1 MANRGIIL
9 AILVVLGA
17 CTNSTA
23 PDAPG
28 GPAGRYDVDA
38 HIQRDL
44 DAVVDATL
52 QGNALM
58 QAFAKHDPTVRD
70 EFRQWA
76 RGAYERGGMNTVR
89 TEMQQRAAQ
98 GFNRYAKRTVP
109 HASDTAALTFGRAM
123 HALMVRMNA
132 NPDVNCGGIN
142 HTELARQRGD
152 LEGPF
157 IALVRAVDQAA
168 ASAAAA
174 PQAVPSAQLYN
185 AEFNVINQRA
195 ARKLGLDPARMP
207 DHRTTQREEKIALCR
222 MFEMI
227 MQEVLAYRADSSGPM
242 IRVLFAHVPE

>member
-1 MANRGIIL
+1 MANRAIIL
-9 AILVVLGA
+9 AILVAGALGA

-23 PDAPG
+23 PQAP
-28 GPAGRYDVDA
+28 AERYNVDA

-52 QGNALM
+52 QSNALM
-58 QAFAKHDPTVRD
+58 QAFAKYDPTVRD

-76 RGAYERGGMNTVR
+76 RSAYERGGMNTVR
-89 TEMQQRAAQ
+89 TEMQQRATQ
-98 GFNRYAKRTVP
+98 GFNRYVKRTVP
-109 HASDTAALTFGRAM
+109 RASDTAALTFGRAM
-123 HALMVRMNA
+123 HALMARMNA
-132 NPDVNCGGIN
+132 NPDINCGGIN
-142 HTELARQRGD
+142 RAELARQRGD

-157 IALVRAVDQAA
+157 LALVRAVDQAA

-174 PQAVPSAQLYN
+174 PQTVPSAQLYN
-185 AEFNVINQRA
+185 AEFNVINQQA
-195 ARKLGLDPARMP
+195 ARKLGLDPARIP
-207 DHRTTQREEKIALCR
+207 DHQTARREEKIALCR